1 MFQNQVLHFF
11 PDRPLMYLI
20 SVIRSARYHSNMK
33 FTRRLGET
41 QAAPQYPL
49 PVSGPAKWELLESGL
64 WQTSIALDDLPPEHI
79 LVPSFALIG
88 AEYQYQFMLQH
99 AAGENML
106 RPLPATS
113 EAVLFPEHAENSAHL
128 SDHIDCWH
136 SENTITAAHLVLRV
150 ACETSPRNY
159 LCVASARPL
168 EISDTCNP
176 VSARRLATPPAISQM
191 AAASAIRKRICSP
204 TALAMAL
211 AYLHRLNTTTRYTK
225 LWTEL
230 VSDCYDPV
238 TKAYGMWPQAIYQA
252 SRLNSLA
259 AVECSTDWSSIEQA
273 LQNETPVICSI
284 RFDAGEL
291 ATAPL
296 PRTAGHLVLVYGVSN
311 SEVYVLDPAAADT
324 MGVARCY
331 DRQQFSAAW
340 LRRRGAA
347 YFFSQITADG

>member
-1 MFQNQVLHFF
+1 
-11 PDRPLMYLI
+11 
-20 SVIRSARYHSNMK
+20 
-33 FTRRLGET
+33 
-41 QAAPQYPL
+41 
-49 PVSGPAKWELLESGL
+49 
-64 WQTSIALDDLPPEHI
+64 
-79 LVPSFALIG
+79 
-88 AEYQYQFMLQH
+88 
-99 AAGENML
+99 
-106 RPLPATS
+106 
-113 EAVLFPEHAENSAHL
+113 
-128 SDHIDCWH
+128 
-136 SENTITAAHLVLRV
+136 
-150 ACETSPRNY
+150 
-159 LCVASARPL
+159 
-168 EISDTCNP
+168 
-176 VSARRLATPPAISQM
+176 M

-296 PRTAGHLVLVYGVSN
+296 PRTAGHLVLVYGVSD

-331 DRQQFSAAW
+331 DRQQFSTAW